1 MLSLTTGR
9 LLESE
14 STSQIPLV
22 AGHTLCSSDDSNML
36 IVFGGDIPDRAT
48 YVAPLY
54 VYSTGIDL
62 WRAVNETGFPKPLVN
77 HTTVL
82 QKSTGDM
89 LIFGGSAWSA
99 NSNELQITNSTFR
112 MRQATG
118 DKSNDG
124 GKQPNNQQQ
133 GDFQINR
140 SFPLGKGN
148 FVDVSVDFRRR
159 QDSYTLSRRGLD
171 GLNVGIMSWINQTL
185 PKSVAGRVGHT
196 ASLVSDRYMVVL
208 GGRTRSGSMVGL
220 DVLYVYDMLARTWT
234 RRTSSGDAPKKRQ
247 AHIAAVVNDT
257 MIVVHGGTNTNSSA
271 AFGDIAVLDTQTWT
285 WSTPSLGHMFWM
297 MFGYVSD
304 AASADKGLY
313 ILDTST
319 WQFTNRF
326 SAARSGLEKN
336 HTYFKVSGW
345 TIFGLLVSSVV
356 GLFVI
361 LILMY
366 IAYMHYYNRHPRLS
380 ESGDGEILSPTT
392 ELRSLGRKLTA
403 KLGTQR
409 SKKAQQEQQKQKEE
423 REPLGTKMLRSN
435 FRSHDPRLSAQ
446 SGPAISLSNGRAVG
460 YSPGGD
466 DTSLHIMFDLSRESS
481 FERGLLPPPAP
492 TLNTSLTPDS
502 RELTASGTR
511 LSRRVHLDNV
521 EMPGGLRNRDFVS
534 GFAGLIDD
542 SVSIPDSENFRGS
555 VASGT
560 SGTSDGQW
568 SRTDNRRNR
577 RNKSKHVSAMLPRIV
592 GSRLTLP
599 PESATALARYRF
611 EELEET
617 PDGVMPPPKTVSGYP
632 GDETPQASI
641 AMLSAGRDSVSDAAL
656 APPVMPAAYQDA
668 GSMKSRSSNGSD
680 SDVRSSAGSQ
690 EPSMRDSIDIF
701 AVMNRIN
708 GQGFYVANPDNS

>member
-1 MLSLTTGR
+1 
-9 LLESE
+9 
-14 STSQIPLV
+14 
-22 AGHTLCSSDDSNML
+22 
-36 IVFGGDIPDRAT
+36 
-48 YVAPLY
+48 
-54 VYSTGIDL
+54 
-62 WRAVNETGFPKPLVN
+62 
-77 HTTVL
+77 
-82 QKSTGDM
+82 
-89 LIFGGSAWSA
+89 
-99 NSNELQITNSTFR
+99 
-112 MRQATG
+112 
-118 DKSNDG
+118 
-124 GKQPNNQQQ
+124 
-133 GDFQINR
+133 
-140 SFPLGKGN
+140 
-148 FVDVSVDFRRR
+148 
-159 QDSYTLSRRGLD
+159 
-171 GLNVGIMSWINQTL
+171 
-185 PKSVAGRVGHT
+185 
-196 ASLVSDRYMVVL
+196 
-208 GGRTRSGSMVGL
+208 
-220 DVLYVYDMLARTWT
+220 
-234 RRTSSGDAPKKRQ
+234 
-247 AHIAAVVNDT
+247 
-257 MIVVHGGTNTNSSA
+257 
-271 AFGDIAVLDTQTWT
+271 
-285 WSTPSLGHMFWM
+285 

-326 SAARSGLEKN
+326 SAARSGLEKK

-409 SKKAQQEQQKQKEE
+409 SKKAQQELQKQKEE
-423 REPLGTKMLRSN
+423 REPLGTKMLRNN

-481 FERGLLPPPAP
+481 FERGLLPPPVP
-492 TLNTSLTPDS
+492 TLNSSLSRSTDS

-568 SRTDNRRNR
+568 SRPTTAGGDGEAKPRSRRNR
-577 RNKSKHVSAMLPRIV
+577 RKKSKHVSAMLPRIV

-680 SDVRSSAGSQ
+680 SDVRNSAGSQ